1 MWNLLY
7 ALAFDSNSCLLFLF
21 AVCNLGVR
29 VTLSRGSFDVLVGMD
44 RLSKRKFGIVCHGKV
59 VRIPLEGDEILQV
72 HGERTQ
78 GVVKTLMNT
87 KKRSM
92 EFILKLELDLL
103 RMEKLYAKRIT
114 CLGQILATSSEM
126 SKVKDAPAEMLRDLD
141 QQMEKRADDG
151 CTLWIKLYSK
161 YGYEIRYH
169 LGKANVVI
177 EALIRKERVKPRRVR
192 AMAMTIHKEW
202 NSGDDQLRLRW
213 MIYLVVLADAAESV
227 RDTIGFEYCLASS
240 SGWTKSPVLWAEIG
254 ESSLTGPELVLDTT
268 DKVVLIKEKLKA
280 ARDRQKSYADKRRKP
295 LEFEILERIGPV
307 AYRLRL
313 PEELSSVHD
322 TFHVSNLK
330 KCLADA
336 NLHVPLNEI
345 KIDKTLR
352 FVEELVEIMDR
363 EIRNLKRS
371 KIPLVKVHW
380 NSKRGPEFTWE
391 REDHMK
397 SKYPQLFVDRAVES
411 AS

>member
-1 MWNLLY
+1 M
-7 ALAFDSNSCLLFLF
+7 SMTIQS
-21 AVCNLGVR
+21 
-29 VTLSRGSFDVLVGMD
+29 S
-44 RLSKRKFGIVCHGKV
+44 
-59 VRIPLEGDEILQV
+59 
-72 HGERTQ
+72 
-78 GVVKTLMNT
+78 VKD
-87 KKRSM
+87 K
-92 EFILKLELDLL
+92 
-103 RMEKLYAKRIT
+103 
-114 CLGQILATSSEM
+114 ILATSSET
-126 SKVKDAPAEMLRDLD
+126 SKVENAPAEMLRDLD
-141 QQMEKRADDG
+141 QQMEKRADD
-151 CTLWIKLYSK
+151 
-161 YGYEIRYH
+161 
-169 LGKANVVI
+169 
-177 EALIRKERVKPRRVR
+177 VKPRHVR
-192 AMAMTIHKEW
+192 AMAMTIQYGVRGMILTAQSEAFKQENVPLVGSEMDEAHASSKEW

-254 ESSLTGPELVLDTT
+254 ESSLIGPELVQETT

-280 ARDRQKSYADKRRKP
+280 ARDRQKSYADNRRKP
-295 LEFEILERIGPV
+295 LEFEVGDRVMLKVSPWKGVIRFGKKGKLAPRYVGPFEILERIGPV

-313 PEELSSVHD
+313 PEELSGVHD

-336 NLHVPLNEI
+336 SLHVPLDEI
-345 KIDKTLR
+345 KVDKTLR
-352 FVEELVEIMDR
+352 FVEEPVEIMDR
-363 EIRNLKRS
+363 EVKSLKRS
-371 KIPLVKVHW
+371 RILLVKVHW

>member
-1 MWNLLY
+1 MFKSSLIP
-7 ALAFDSNSCLLFLF
+7 
-21 AVCNLGVR
+21 
-29 VTLSRGSFDVLVGMD
+29 LSRGSFDVLVGMD

-59 VRIPLEGDEILQV
+59 VRIPLEGDEILRV

-78 GVVKTLMNT
+78 GVVKTLMNLRQG
-87 KKRSM
+87 KGLSM
-92 EFILKLELDLL
+92 DHRNEQVSSGLDL
-103 RMEKLYAKRIT
+103 
-114 CLGQILATSSEM
+114 GPGATSVEILHMRSSTLGNARICRLLKREAWSPFEVSVGITEEGEVVTYLRFIANF
-126 SKVKDAPAEMLRDLD
+126 SKIVKPITSLTERDQKYEWGAERKEAFQTLKNDL
-141 QQMEKRADDG
+141 
-151 CTLWIKLYSK
+151 C
-161 YGYEIRYH
+161 
-169 LGKANVVI
+169 KANVVTD
-177 EALIRKERVKPRRVR
+177 ALSRKERVKPRRVR
-192 AMAMTIHKEW
+192 AMAMTIQY
-202 NSGDDQLRLRW
+202 GVRG
-213 MIYLVVLADAAESV
+213 MILTAQSEAFKQENVPLVGSKMDEAH
-227 RDTIGFEYCLASS
+227 ASR
-240 SGWTKSPVLWAEIG
+240 SPVLWAEIK

-268 DKVVLIKEKLKA
+268 YKVVLIKEKLKA
-280 ARDRQKSYADKRRKP
+280 ARDRQKSYADKRRKL
-295 LEFEILERIGPV
+295 LESKILERIGPV
-307 AYRLRL
+307 AYWLRL

-352 FVEELVEIMDR
+352 FVEELIEIMDR

-391 REDHMK
+391 CENHMK

-411 AS
+411 SS